1 MNKFCRIAL
10 LLTSISIVL
19 VLITCKLNKPFLVF
33 QEQII
38 SSEVSDWSLYI
49 IKNHDSILIDS
60 GFDHPYERY
69 VVLDADYIIYA
80 TNHQLVLYQLD
91 TQTKQIIF
99 ETAPNTNISTIK
111 FDKDILLIGQ
121 KNFADDC
128 IIATFFDVQKRQ
140 IYRQYAWQEA
150 DIGLENFYL
159 RFIVL
164 RDHRIWLQSLRNAYY
179 ITKNASYKYEN
190 IIASEMYSLD
200 SISYVLWN
208 PIDLTKKDYKVSID
222 NLNDL
227 AIPSND

>member
-1 MNKFCRIAL
+1 M
-10 LLTSISIVL
+10 
-19 VLITCKLNKPFLVF
+19 PFLVF

-38 SSEVSDWSLYI
+38 SSEASDWSLYI

-60 GFDHPYERY
+60 GFDHPHERY

-99 ETAPNTNISTIK
+99 ETAPNTNISTIT

-121 KNFADDC
+121 KDFADDF
-128 IIATFFDVQKRQ
+128 IIVTFFDVQKRQ
-140 IYRQYAWQEA
+140 IYKQYVWQEA

-164 RDHRIWLQSLRNAYY
+164 GNHRVWLQSLHNAYY

-190 IIASEMYSLD
+190 IIASTMYPSD
-200 SISYVLWN
+200 SILYVLWN
-208 PIDLTKKDYKVSID
+208 SIDLTQKYYKVSID
-222 NLNDL
+222 NLNNL
-227 AIPSND
+227 TTPSNDGE